1 MLSAR
6 LIELIETHA
15 DALTRETLAD
25 IASNPRTR
33 SFHSVSRD
41 ELESRVYRLY
51 HNLGRWLG
59 QPDESAIEAEYGDLG
74 RRRFREGVPLS
85 DIISAV
91 ILYKRHLNR
100 YVREHGL
107 IEPSVDRVA
116 QGEMLPVHL
125 YGMQELYERIGEFF
139 DKALYHLTRGYE
151 SQLAARGA

>member
-1 MLSAR
+1 MVSAR

-33 SFHSVSRD
+33 SFHAVSRD

-51 HNLGRWLG
+51 HKLGHWLG
-59 QPDESAIEAEYGDLG
+59 QPDEAAIEAEY
-74 RRRFREGVPLS
+74 S
-85 DIISAV
+85 
-91 ILYKRHLNR
+91 NR

-107 IEPSVDRVA
+107 IEPSVDSVA

-125 YGMQELYERIGEFF
+125 CGMQELYEGIGELF
-139 DKALYHLTRGYE
+139 DKALYHVTRGYE
-151 SQLAARGA
+151 AQLAARGA

>member
-6 LIELIETHA
+6 LIEPIETHA
-15 DALTRETLAD
+15 DALPGETLAD

-41 ELESRVYRLY
+41 ELESRVYRLD
-51 HNLGRWLG
+51 HNLGRRLG
-59 QPDESAIEAEYGDLG
+59 HPDEAAMEAEYSDLG
-74 RRRFREGVPLS
+74 RRGFREGVPLS

-91 ILYKRHLNR
+91 VLYKRHLKP

-107 IEPSVDRVA
+107 VELSVDIVA

-139 DKALYHLTRGYE
+139 DKALYHMTRGYE
-151 SQLAARGA
+151 AQLAGRGA